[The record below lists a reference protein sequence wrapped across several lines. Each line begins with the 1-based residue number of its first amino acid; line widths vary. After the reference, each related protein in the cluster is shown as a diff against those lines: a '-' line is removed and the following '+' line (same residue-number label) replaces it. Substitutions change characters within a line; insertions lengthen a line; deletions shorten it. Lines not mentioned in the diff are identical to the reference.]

1 MKFLFVGTH
10 DENTGAATHFIALAQ
25 ALSESG
31 HEVDALLN
39 IDGLIW
45 KGLAYSGVRRFEAC
59 FRNAF
64 DPRGYAAV
72 IAAIRRRRPDWL
84 VGNFGKEYWPLVL
97 VGRALGI
104 PVTLFRH
111 RTPRMKWLSA
121 LLLPRLAH
129 RFFAV
134 SWHARQAYLAQG
146 IPGHRV
152 RVLYNPVNM
161 ALYRPDATLGSHL
174 RDELGIPREA
184 VVLGYVGRMHGGKG
198 IAPLLAATQQAMVA
212 DRRLHCV
219 WIGDGP
225 DAGAIRDAIAAYNDT
240 SSRHHVLGWRDDAQ
254 RWYSAFSMLAFPSI
268 ALETFGRVSV
278 EAQATGVPVLA
289 SAIGGVPET
298 LFPDRTGLLLPPG
311 DIPAWRDAIVRM
323 CDDEARMALAQASR
337 EFVLQHFSTTVIA
350 ADFVRQLQLRDTV
363 QPSMAAQ
370 IDSLTPAAGSASPH
384 AASRISGTRRRRRSR
399 WR

>member
-45 KGLAYSGVRRFEAC
+45 KGLAYSGVRRFEAR

-72 IAAIRRRRPDWL
+72 LAAIRRQRPDWL

-97 VGRALGI
+97 IGRALGI
-104 PVTLFRH
+104 PVALFRH
-111 RTPRMKWLSA
+111 RTPRMKWFSA
-121 LLLPRLAH
+121 LLLPRLAQ

-161 ALYRPDATLGSHL
+161 ALCRPDPALGLSL
-174 RDELGIPREA
+174 RESLGIPRDA

-198 IAPLLAATQQAMVA
+198 IAPLLAATQQAMAV
-212 DRRLHCV
+212 DHRLHCIWV
-219 WIGDGP
+219 GDGP
-225 DAGAIRDAIAAYNDT
+225 DAAGIRDTIAAHADT
-240 SSRHHVLGWRDDAQ
+240 SARHHLLGWCDDAQ

-268 ALETFGRVSV
+268 ATETFGRVSV

-298 LFPDRTGLLLPPG
+298 LFPRRTGLLLPPG
-311 DIPAWRDAIVRM
+311 DIGAWRDAIVHM
-323 CDDEARMALAQASR
+323 CNDQAREALAQASR
-337 EFVLQHFSTTVIA
+337 EFVQQHFSTSVIA
-350 ADFVRQLQLRDTV
+350 ADFIRQLQPQEADQR
-363 QPSMAAQ
+363 SMAAGAG
-370 IDSLTPAAGSASPH
+370 DLT
-384 AASRISGTRRRRRSR
+384 
-399 WR
+399 